1 MLLKGFFVEDVF
13 LDDDENDFF
22 SILILNY
29 CFFFVSLEKLGFL
42 NEILVGSGRYSLRKY
57 VE

>member
-22 SILILNY
+22 SILILDY